1 MIRTFA
7 TAAALIAV
15 LALAGCTAPP
25 PPPANDSET
34 PPPATAYPSSEA
46 ARTERMETEAAA
58 IRERWAEVQEME
70 GTPEEKQRA
79 VEELMARERAL
90 MRDGEGEAPEP
101 AGDEHPPI

>member
-1 MIRTFA
+1 MSAADRTIQPMRERPGRPVASGF
-7 TAAALIAV
+7 TL
-15 LALAGCTAPP
+15 L
-25 PPPANDSET
+25 PPAEQ
-34 PPPATAYPSSEA
+34 
-46 ARTERMETEAAA
+46 ERE
-58 IRERWAEVQEME
+58 RERWAEVQEME

>member
-1 MIRTFA
+1 MIRTLA

-15 LALAGCTAPP
+15 LTLAGCTAPP
-25 PPPANDSET
+25 PPPANDPET
-34 PPPATAYPSSEA
+34 PPATAYSSSEA